1 MAHRGNN
8 SGDPH
13 LQVGSRLTRSLIA
26 ALVISALT
34 ATPTLA
40 ATAEPTVKATASA
53 KPTATAKAS
62 ASASASAKPTATKKA
77 TPTKKAPKKKVRV
90 SPSPKPVWPPKGFVA
105 EGDVYAKIPTSKEL
119 VGIISASKPLA
130 LQIKDCE
137 EFICGAVQ
145 VASAPGCTWWEV
157 VTDIFGSDN
166 VKLGTLNTAHSVSK
180 AREIKTFITVS
191 PESALSGGRGKVASV
206 ICHQE
211 ARDPNGARVTYK
223 KVETT
228 P

>member
-1 MAHRGNN
+1 MAHCGNN

-13 LQVGSRLTRSLIA
+13 LQVGSRLTRTLIA
-26 ALVISALT
+26 VLVISVLT
-34 ATPTLA
+34 ATPALA

-53 KPTATAKAS
+53 KPTATAKAT
-62 ASASASAKPTATKKA
+62 ASAKPTATKKA

-119 VGIISASKPLA
+119 VGIISASKSLA

-137 EFICGAVQ
+137 EFICGSVQ
-145 VASAPGCTWWEV
+145 VASATGCTWWEV
-157 VTDIFGSDN
+157 VTDTYGADN
-166 VKLGTLNTAHSVSK
+166 AKLGTLNSAHAVSK
-180 AREIKTFITVS
+180 AREIKTIITVS
-191 PESALSGGRGKVASV
+191 PESALARGRGKVVSV
-206 ICHQE
+206 ICHRE
-211 ARDPNGARVTYK
+211 ARDANVARVTYK

>member
-1 MAHRGNN
+1 MAYRGNN

-13 LQVGSRLTRSLIA
+13 LQVGSRLARTLVA
-26 ALVISALT
+26 AVVISAMA
-34 ATPTLA
+34 ATPAMA
-40 ATAEPTVKATASA
+40 ATASPTAKA
-53 KPTATAKAS
+53 TATAKPTAS
-62 ASASASAKPTATKKA
+62 ASASASAKPTATKKPA
-77 TPTKKAPKKKVRV
+77 PKKTPKKKVRV

-145 VASAPGCTWWEV
+145 VASEPGCTWWEV
-157 VTDIFGSDN
+157 FTDVYGGDN
-166 VKLGTLNTAHSVSK
+166 AILGTLKTAHAASK
-180 AREIKTFITVS
+180 AREIRTIITVA
-191 PESALSGGRGKVASV
+191 PESAATGGRAKVVSV

-211 ARDPNGARVTYK
+211 VRDSTAPRATYN
-223 KVETT
+223 KVEVT

>member
-13 LQVGSRLTRSLIA
+13 LQVGSRLARALVA

-34 ATPTLA
+34 AIPALA

-53 KPTATAKAS
+53 KPTATAKAT
-62 ASASASAKPTATKKA
+62 ASAKPTATKKA
-77 TPTKKAPKKKVRV
+77 TPTKKATKKKVRV

-105 EGDVYAKIPTSKEL
+105 EGNVYAKIPTSKEL
-119 VGIISASKPLA
+119 VGIISASKSLA

-137 EFICGAVQ
+137 EFICGSVQ
-145 VASAPGCTWWEV
+145 VASEPGCTWWEV

-180 AREIKTFITVS
+180 AREIKTIITVS
-191 PESALSGGRGKVASV
+191 PESALAGGRGKVSSV

-211 ARDPNGARVTYK
+211 ARDPNGARITYK